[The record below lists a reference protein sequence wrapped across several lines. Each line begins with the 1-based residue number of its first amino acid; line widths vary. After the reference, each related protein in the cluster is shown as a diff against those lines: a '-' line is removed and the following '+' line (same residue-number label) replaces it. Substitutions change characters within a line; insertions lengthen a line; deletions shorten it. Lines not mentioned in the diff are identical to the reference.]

1 MNSNGQADF
10 QYQTYPTGGVFMEER
25 FYSFT
30 ELRSLLKAEEIMNR
44 HAQASLG
51 MTREQIRKAQEK

>member
-10 QYQTYPTGGVFMEER
+10 RHQTYSTGGVYMEER
-25 FYSFT
+25 FYSFA
-30 ELRSLLKAEEIMNR
+30 ELRELLKAEEIMNR
-44 HAQASLG
+44 HAQSALG

>member
-44 HAQASLG
+44 HAQAALG